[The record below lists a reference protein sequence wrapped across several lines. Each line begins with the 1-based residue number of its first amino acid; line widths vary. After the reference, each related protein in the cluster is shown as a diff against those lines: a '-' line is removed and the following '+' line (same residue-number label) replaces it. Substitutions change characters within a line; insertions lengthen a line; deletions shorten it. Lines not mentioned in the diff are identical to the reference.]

1 MARKEKLSK
10 GQAAPETTAAVYADR
25 QRHVALQ
32 LVRTTGGQEPVVE
45 FIRLNVEDGLDTET
59 APAKKFDKEFT
70 ELLVDYPPDRAAR
83 LMIGYAR
90 SIGATEEALRKLG
103 KLFPITEE
111 DITMAT
117 AKKAARAK
125 TKAKADPAAA
135 KEGKPAAAKKT
146 KKPAGTKPEGKARL
160 KGESASQMFQELIRQ
175 GAMTDDQIF
184 SKVKAKFNLDES
196 KRGYVGWYRNYMR
209 KNGEKVPDPK

>member
-1 MARKEKLSK
+1 M
-10 GQAAPETTAAVYADR
+10 
-25 QRHVALQ
+25 
-32 LVRTTGGQEPVVE
+32 VE

-59 APAKKFDKEFT
+59 APAKQFDKEFT

-146 KKPAGTKPEGKARL
+146 KKPAGDKPEGKARL